1 MDENVHKDFHGAM
14 SFGIEFLEREY
25 GREGLEEF
33 LAGLADTVYKGLVDD
48 IRERG
53 LAALEDHWRGIMDLE
68 DAEYGLTMDGDT
80 LVLEVR
86 KCPAVH
92 HMKAQDYR
100 VAASYCEH
108 TRIVNEAVCRAAG
121 YEATVDYDQDEGRCV
136 QRFRRAD
143 A

>member
-1 MDENVHKDFHGAM
+1 MAENVHRDFHGAM
-14 SFGIEFLEREY
+14 SFGVEFLEREY

-33 LAGLADTVYKGLVDD
+33 LAGLADTVYKELVEDL
-48 IRERG
+48 RERG
-53 LAALEDHWRGIMDLE
+53 LSALEDHWRRIMDLE
-68 DAEYGLTMDGDT
+68 EADYTLAMDGDT
-80 LVLEVR
+80 LVLDVR

-92 HMKAQDYR
+92 HMRGNDYR
-100 VAASYCEH
+100 VAASFCEH

-121 YEATVDYDQDEGRCV
+121 FEAAVDYDQDEGRCV

>member
-14 SFGIEFLEREY
+14 SFGIEFVEREC

-33 LAGLADTVYKGLVDD
+33 LAGLADTVYKGLVED

-53 LAALEDHWRGIMDLE
+53 LEALEDHWRRIMDLE
-68 DAEYGLTMDGDT
+68 EAEYGLSMDGDT
-80 LVLEVR
+80 LVLEVC

-92 HMKAQDYR
+92 HMKAHNYR
-100 VAASYCEH
+100 VAGSYCEH

-121 YEATVDYDQDEGRCV
+121 YEAEVDYDQDEGRCV